1 MVGIL
6 VSFVWS
12 ALSGHIHARYRPD
25 CKWSIGT
32 IEREGQG
39 RWLGAD
45 LAVRSLPTRAPQGL
59 VCGPCGESRPTSRLA
74 RAGRTWWP
82 VLATDALTARRNRSH
97 ALAAPL
103 LRARQPAGLAIRAE
117 QENRGL
123 ASGNRGGL
131 LDGFENHERAS
142 CVICWRGLSGRRR
155 RSRHEPPAPR
165 RTGQRDTQTIVEVRV
180 RLNDVSGRGPT
191 GARHHHRVAAAMDGL
206 RLWPAKPRGHGG
218 EGMARRPSG
227 VRRCGTA
234 TGSASPTVC
243 PERRVLPIATLWAA
257 AD

>member
-1 MVGIL
+1 M
-6 VSFVWS
+6 
-12 ALSGHIHARYRPD
+12 
-25 CKWSIGT
+25 
-32 IEREGQG
+32 
-39 RWLGAD
+39 
-45 LAVRSLPTRAPQGL
+45 
-59 VCGPCGESRPTSRLA
+59 CGPCGQSRPTSRLA

-103 LRARQPAGLAIRAE
+103 LRARRPAGLAIRAE

-165 RTGQRDTQTIVEVRV
+165 RTGQTR
-180 RLNDVSGRGPT
+180 
-191 GARHHHRVAAAMDGL
+191 RHHDPIACRGLPRLAAAVTDSTGSCAAIRSFQRYERLSTACSSPKAGTSATASAGRPSTSAMATFRAVAAAREPRNRVPAAS
-206 RLWPAKPRGHGG
+206 RLFQPFQRTDRADRISVACDRSRMGRIDHNRGREQRESRIWPTDR
-218 EGMARRPSG
+218 
-227 VRRCGTA
+227 
-234 TGSASPTVC
+234 
-243 PERRVLPIATLWAA
+243 
-257 AD
+257 